1 MMDTPAKIP
10 SVGEILDATEV
21 TVTVGENATI
31 FEGPDTIYRYDLPGS
46 GVVEGWALA
55 AVVDQIKQLTSL
67 YWPEIEVIV
76 DADEAA
82 TEILTRTLLNKGVA
96 AYPKEARR
104 EVPLPTGPELEIE
117 RPTSGARHR
126 SLGLHPLH
134 VVIAAVLL
142 VVAGIAW
149 WAIEGTTR
157 TTPASPDAATL
168 AAVDTTATLP
178 GTTPGRPTSTTA
190 SPSPTAERTTTGSP
204 GVVLEHSGLRVSAPP
219 GFRAEAREDLV
230 LLQGTDPD
238 LRILLSADPVH
249 SVPVEAVYQEIER
262 MINDD
267 PALHHGGGDGAGLLT
282 YREDP
287 GDGSEV
293 GWSTWVISGHQ
304 FSVGCH
310 TRLSPTLPQQAACRM
325 AVDSLALLE

>member
-1 MMDTPAKIP
+1 MDTPPKLP
-10 SVGEILDATEV
+10 TVGEVLDATEV

-82 TEILTRTLLNKGVA
+82 TEILTRTLLNKGIA

-104 EVPLPTGPELEIE
+104 EVPLPEATELEIE
-117 RPTSGARHR
+117 RPTSGSRHR

-134 VVIAAVLL
+134 VVIAAVIL

-149 WAIEGTTR
+149 WAIDGTTSAE
-157 TTPASPDAATL
+157 PAIPETATL
-168 AAVDTTATLP
+168 ASADTTDTLTMVAPEASTSAAVTQSPAAT
-178 GTTPGRPTSTTA
+178 TTA
-190 SPSPTAERTTTGSP
+190 AAP

-219 GFRAEAREDLV
+219 GFRAEDREGLV
-230 LLQGTDPD
+230 LLQGADPD

-249 SVPVEAVYQEIER
+249 SVPAEAVYQEIER

-267 PALHHGGGDGAGLLT
+267 PTLHHGGGDGAGLLN

-293 GWSTWVISGHQ
+293 GWSTWVISEHQ

-310 TRLSPTLPQQAACRM
+310 TRQAPTLPQQAACRM
-325 AVDSLALLE
+325 AVDSLSLLG